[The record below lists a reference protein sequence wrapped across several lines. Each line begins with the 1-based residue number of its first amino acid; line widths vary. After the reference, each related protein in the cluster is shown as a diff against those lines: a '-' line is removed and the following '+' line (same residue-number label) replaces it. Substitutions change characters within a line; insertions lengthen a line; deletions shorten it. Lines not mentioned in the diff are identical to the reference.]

1 MPFEEMPQ
9 DAFEDTT
16 FKPGFEIVEFSNRL

>member
-1 MPFEEMPQ
+1 MKAPTKKTFKPR

-16 FKPGFEIVEFSNRL
+16 FKPGFGIVKF